1 MAVSKKL
8 LFIDTNIWLD
18 FYRPRQSDVALDLL
32 ERLERMS
39 DKIIVTHILEM
50 EYKNNRQSAILEG
63 MRELKMPQM
72 PQTLGIFSEAKASKM
87 IEKRRDEIEKRLKR
101 LRGRLERAL
110 TDPQQHDPVYQTCQ
124 RIFGRDDKKL
134 TFSIDSDR
142 RLKRVIREKAM
153 RRFVLG
159 CPPRKADDISIGDAI
174 NWEWMV
180 RCAEQHQAELVILT
194 RDSDYGPQF
203 GKDILLND
211 HLKQEF
217 KERVSKKRDVLVYKS
232 ASLAL
237 KHFHV
242 AVPEK
247 VVKGELEFISST
259 SPSVTKTVNPLAG
272 RQRLREWLRE
282 LDQPAQRQADADPL
296 DWLRIDDDEPTSTA
310 SADEFEDLDEKDD
323 EGQKDK
329 G

>member
-8 LFIDTNIWLD
+8 LFVDTNIWLD
-18 FYRPRQSDVALDLL
+18 FYRPRQSDVALELL
-32 ERLERMS
+32 DRLES
-39 DKIIVTHILEM
+39 ISGKIIVTHILEM

-63 MRELKMPQM
+63 MNQLKMPQM
-72 PQTLGIFSEAKASKM
+72 PPTLGIFSEAQASKM
-87 IEKRRDEIEKRLKR
+87 IGKNRHEIDKRLKK

-110 TDPQQHDPVYQTCQ
+110 TDPQHHDPVYQTCQ
-124 RIFGRDDKKL
+124 RIFGRDDRKL
-134 TFSIDSDR
+134 IFSIDSDR
-142 RLKRVIREKAM
+142 RLKRIIREKAM

-159 CPPRKADDISIGDAI
+159 CPPRKADDTSIGDAI

-203 GKDILLND
+203 GNEILLND

-232 ASLAL
+232 ASQAL

-242 AVPEK
+242 AVPKNVERK
-247 VVKGELEFISST
+247 ELEFILQT
-259 SPSVTKTVNPLAG
+259 SPSVDQMAHQ
-272 RQRLREWLRE
+272 RRRERLREYLAKLAERRGGTE
-282 LDQPAQRQADADPL
+282 DF
-296 DWLRIDDDEPTSTA
+296 DWLAIEEDEPTAVATTDDFDPLEIPESNDK
-310 SADEFEDLDEKDD
+310 DER
-323 EGQKDK
+323 EG
-329 G
+329 

>member
-8 LFIDTNIWLD
+8 LFVDTNIWLD

-32 ERLERMS
+32 GRLEKIK

-50 EYKNNRQSAILEG
+50 EYKSNRQSAILEG
-63 MRELKMPQM
+63 LKQLNQQKMP
-72 PQTLGIFSEAKASKM
+72 PTLGIFSEAKASKS
-87 IEKRRDEIEKRLKR
+87 IEKHHEAIEIRLRALKKRLQ
-101 LRGRLERAL
+101 RAL
-110 TDPQQHDPVYQTCQ
+110 THPQQHDRVYQTCQ
-124 RIFGRDDKKL
+124 RIFGRESELVFGIK
-134 TFSIDSDR
+134 SDR

-159 CPPRKADDISIGDAI
+159 CPPRKGDDTSIGDAI

-180 RCAEQHQAELVILT
+180 RCAERHEAELVILT

-203 GKDILLND
+203 EQRVLLND

-232 ASLAL
+232 ASAAL

-247 VVKGELEFISST
+247 IVKGELEFISKT
-259 SPSVTKTVNPLAG
+259 LPSVTQTASTRPSRN
-272 RQRLREWLRE
+272 RLRDLLLEFTE
-282 LDQPAQRQADADPL
+282 DAPL
-296 DWLRIDDDEPTSTA
+296 DKMDEDALAWLGPDEPDTVA
-310 SADEFEDLDEKDD
+310 SPDEFDDLGED
-323 EGQKDK
+323 EGR
-329 G
+329 